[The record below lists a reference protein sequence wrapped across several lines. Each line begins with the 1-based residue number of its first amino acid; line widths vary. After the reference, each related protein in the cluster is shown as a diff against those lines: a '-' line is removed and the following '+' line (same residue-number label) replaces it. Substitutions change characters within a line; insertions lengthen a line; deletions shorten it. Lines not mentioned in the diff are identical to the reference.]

1 MSGQEAVR
9 VKVYVEVLVRYTTDG
24 NVIPVS
30 FLWEDG
36 HRYQIDRVKDVQRRA
51 SRKAGGCGLMYTCV
65 VQGRDTHLFYEDD
78 SASRWFLE
86 RRMS

>member
-9 VKVYVEVLVRYTTDG
+9 VKVYVEVLVRYTAEG

-30 FLWEDG
+30 FLGEDG